1 MTAGRVHHS
10 AIQVGDVD
18 ASLRFYRDGIGLDVL
33 MDHVFEGDWPALFA
47 APSAVLRSI
56 FLGDRTHPDVGI
68 VELVVFD
75 GPGPVSVQA
84 GPASE
89 QADPASEQADPAS
102 VPSDPVSDAPAP
114 AGPAP
119 APVSGPGFFL
129 LSFYVDVDEVLARL
143 AALGFGPARR
153 IEQPAPTGAVT
164 MACVYDPDGVRVELV
179 GVPAASEQTV
189 PAASGETVPT
199 ASEQTVPT
207 ASEQTVPTASGET
220 VPTASG

>member
-1 MTAGRVHHS
+1 VTAGRVHHS
-10 AIQVGDVD
+10 AIQVGDVE

-33 MDHVFEGDWPALFA
+33 MDHVFEGDWPALFG

-75 GPGPVSVQA
+75 GPDPVA
-84 GPASE
+84 AR
-89 QADPASEQADPAS
+89 ADPVTEQTDPDRA
-102 VPSDPVSDAPAP
+102 AP

-119 APVSGPGFFL
+119 ASVSGPGFFL

-143 AALGFGPARR
+143 AGLGFGPARR

-179 GVPAASEQTV
+179 GVPAAS
-189 PAASGETVPT
+189 
-199 ASEQTVPT
+199 
-207 ASEQTVPTASGET
+207 GET

>member
-1 MTAGRVHHS
+1 VTAGRVHHS
-10 AIQVGDVD
+10 AIQVGDVE

-33 MDHVFEGDWPALFA
+33 MDHVFEGDWPALFD

-56 FLGDRTHPDVGI
+56 FLGDRAHPDVGI

-75 GPGPVSVQA
+75 GPDPVAV
-84 GPASE
+84 P
-89 QADPASEQADPAS
+89 ADPVAVPVADGS
-102 VPSDPVSDAPAP
+102 AP
-114 AGPAP
+114 AGPAA

-179 GVPAASEQTV
+179 GVPAAS
-189 PAASGETVPT
+189 GR
-199 ASEQTVPT
+199 
-207 ASEQTVPTASGET
+207 TVPTASG
-220 VPTASG
+220 